1 MYTIR
6 KSNERG
12 STKLYWLDSKHTFSF
27 ANYID
32 VKHMGFGPFRVIND
46 DIVAPSEGFG
56 LHPHDNME
64 IISIVLSGELEHRDS
79 MGNTSVMKA
88 GDIQKMSAG
97 TGIFHSEF
105 NASDKVPVHFLQI
118 WIMPNVQN
126 ISPGYGQKNFPRE
139 AMLNK
144 LCLIGSLEGEDNAFK
159 IYQDANVYETII
171 EKEKTVSYQ
180 LRPSRKIWIHIATGS
195 VIIKDTEL
203 FAGDGLGIREEDEL
217 INITGIADESIIIIF
232 DMK

>member
-1 MYTIR
+1 MYQVR
-6 KSNERG
+6 KSEERG

-32 VKHMGFGPFRVIND
+32 VKHMGFGPLRVIND

-79 MGNTSVMKA
+79 IGNTSIMKV

-97 TGIFHSEF
+97 TGVFHSEF
-105 NASDKVPVHFLQI
+105 NASDKEPVHFLQI
-118 WIMPNVQN
+118 WIMPNIQN
-126 ISPGYGQKNFPRE
+126 ISPSYEQRNFPKE
-139 AMLNK
+139 LMLNK
-144 LCLIGSLEGEDNAFK
+144 LCLICSLEGEDNAFK
-159 IYQDANVYETII
+159 IYQDARIYESVI
-171 EKEKTVSYQ
+171 EKEEKISYQ
-180 LRPSRKIWIHIATGS
+180 LKPDRKIWIQIAAGS
-195 VIIKDTEL
+195 VLIRDMKL
-203 FAGDGLGIREEDEL
+203 YAGDGLAIKEEEHL
-217 INITGIADESIIIIF
+217 LSIEGLADESVILIF

>member
-1 MYTIR
+1 MYKVR
-6 KSNERG
+6 KSEERG

-32 VKHMGFGPFRVIND
+32 VEHMGFGPLRVIND
-46 DIVAPSEGFG
+46 DTVAPSEGFG

-79 MGNTSVMKA
+79 IGNTSIMKV

-97 TGIFHSEF
+97 TGVFHSEF
-105 NASDKVPVHFLQI
+105 NASDREPVHFLQI

-126 ISPGYGQKNFPRE
+126 ISPSYGQKHFPKE
-139 AMLNK
+139 TMLNK
-144 LCLIGSLEGEDNAFK
+144 LCLICSLEGEDNAFK
-159 IYQDANVYETII
+159 IYQDARVYESVI
-171 EKEKTVSYQ
+171 EKDKSLTYS
-180 LRPSRKIWIHIATGS
+180 LKPDRRIWIQIASGS
-195 VIIKDTEL
+195 VLIRDMKL
-203 FAGDGLGIREEDEL
+203 VAGDGLAVKDEDGIL
-217 INITGIADESIIIIF
+217 SITGLDDESVILIF

>member
-1 MYTIR
+1 MYKVR
-6 KSNERG
+6 KREERG

-32 VKHMGFGPFRVIND
+32 VEHMGFGPLRVIND

-79 MGNTSVMKA
+79 IGNTTIMKV

-97 TGIFHSEF
+97 TGVFHSEF
-105 NASDKVPVHFLQI
+105 NASDKEPVHFLQI

-126 ISPGYGQKNFPRE
+126 ISPSYSQKHFPRE
-139 AMLNK
+139 NMLNK
-144 LCLIGSLEGEDNAFK
+144 LCLIGSLEGEDNAFT
-159 IYQDANVYETII
+159 IYQDARVYQTII
-171 EKEKTVSYQ
+171 EKNKTITYQ
-180 LRPSRKIWIHIATGS
+180 IKASRRIWIQIASGS
-195 VIIKDTEL
+195 ALIRDMKLI
-203 FAGDGLGIREEDEL
+203 AGDGLAIREEDAL
-217 INITGIADESIIIIF
+217 ISVEGLDQESVILIF